1 VGRAAQTGSAPVKPD
16 ETPCA
21 SQPVGNSQRACRL
34 GAAGCHLTKVEGA
47 ATLDARRDVTEGE
60 RDRTKYRRPLPRPRD
75 RGTVADWV
83 RSERRQR
90 FPASGLAGVARDT
103 PRGDGHCARRVQ
115 AGDVAPDPAFPSPGP
130 DSTSIHIL
138 VWEAV
143 CASGRPT
150 TGRMSAPAV
159 TFGPTTVTIKIG
171 VRPLGGVQACPGPP
185 GTPAVLILPEPLG
198 ARTLLD
204 GGRTPVGPPSPG
216 FIPAS
221 PGA

>member
-1 VGRAAQTGSAPVKPD
+1 VTERRTVGRFLAPVIAALLLTGCGASVGNDSRLPGWPVSP
-16 ETPCA
+16 ETLPA
-21 SQPVGNSQRACRL
+21 ATDTVPVGFRL
-34 GAAGCHLTKVEGA
+34 
-47 ATLDARRDVTEGE
+47 AT
-60 RDRTKYRRPLPRPRD
+60 
-75 RGTVADWV
+75 W
-83 RSERRQR
+83 
-90 FPASGLAGVARDT
+90 
-103 PRGDGHCARRVQ
+103 
-115 AGDVAPDPAFPSPGP
+115 APDPAFPSPGP

-159 TFGPTTVTIKIG
+159 TFGPTTVTVKIG

-221 PGA
+221 PGTRP